1 MSIANLL
8 ELRDD
13 LPKDVGSFA
22 RIPEIQVG
30 RCTAHWAMNKS
41 ECSSGPFQPVR
52 RARFWFE
59 NRTPNYNRH
68 GL

>member
-22 RIPEIQVG
+22 RIAEIQVG
-30 RCTAHWAMNKS
+30 RGTAHWTMNKS
-41 ECSSGPFQPVR
+41 EC
-52 RARFWFE
+52 
-59 NRTPNYNRH
+59 
-68 GL
+68 